1 LEENIGMGK
10 LQESRAALRDAWG
23 LTRPFF
29 VSEHKW
35 RALGAVALLLVL
47 TIGGAVL
54 QRIFTEWSGTF
65 QTALQQRDAATFWR
79 QMAWFPALAIPII
92 VAAVYGFYI
101 AQMLQLRWRRW
112 FTQQYLQRWL
122 SAKAFYRLEVQRN
135 APGVAVP
142 DNPDQRIQEDI
153 QNFTDLTV
161 NLCLGLVGAFFTLT
175 LFTGMLWSLSEG
187 ADVVLPQALGGAA
200 LDIPGFLVWVAVI
213 YCGVG
218 TWITFIIGRP
228 QRQLNFDK
236 QRLEADFRHHM
247 VRVRDNAE
255 AIALDGGEAVE
266 GKHLGGRFD
275 ALLQTTQT
283 LIVKQKHLIWFTT
296 FFGLMASVFS
306 FLILAPR
313 YFRGEIEMGTMV
325 MVSSAFGAVSGSLS
339 WLVDNYPRLAV
350 WRATVQRLVGF
361 ERSLQAP
368 AAAVAPQP
376 AAPDEGLQARLDHV
390 ALPTGRKVLVDVALQ
405 AQAGERILIEGTS
418 GGGKSTL
425 LRVLAGIWP
434 YAQGQL
440 QMPENAMFIPQRPY
454 FPDGPLRDALAY
466 PESAER
472 YSDAQLREALQ
483 NARLPNLVDQLDH
496 SLAWGQLLSGGEKQ
510 RLSVARVFLKRPAWV
525 FADEASSA
533 LDNATEQHIYQQ
545 LVQLVQEQGGALVSV
560 AHRDTVRGFHTVTWH
575 LDPQTQSLR
584 VMPMATSAGVPQE
597 PSPAP
602 MNATSQE

>member
-1 LEENIGMGK
+1 MKAI
-10 LQESRAALRDAWG
+10 SRSLSEMRTALREAWS

-29 VSEHKW
+29 VSEHKAW
-35 RALGAVALLLVL
+35 ALGAVGLLLVL
-47 TIGGAVL
+47 TIGGTVL
-54 QRIFTEWSGTF
+54 QRVLTEWSGTF

-79 QMAWFPALAIPII
+79 QMAWFPALAVPII
-92 VAAVYGFYI
+92 VAAVYGFYV

-122 SAKAFYRLEVQRN
+122 SAKAFYRLEVERN
-135 APGVAVP
+135 APGVTVP

-175 LFTGMLWSLSEG
+175 LFTGMLWGLSEG
-187 ADVVLPQALGGAA
+187 ADVTLPAALGGAA

-213 YCGVG
+213 YCGLG
-218 TWITFIIGRP
+218 TWITFLIGRP

-236 QRLEADFRHHM
+236 QRLEANFRHHM

-266 GKHLGGRFD
+266 GKQLVGRFD

-296 FFGLMASVFS
+296 FFGLLASVFS

-350 WRATVQRLVGF
+350 WRATVQRLAGF
-361 ERSLQAP
+361 ERSLQGASP
-368 AAAVAPQP
+368 AVAPLP
-376 AAPDEGLQARLDHV
+376 APSGGLHAQLDHV
-390 ALPTGRKVLVDVALQ
+390 ALPTGRKVLVDVALH
-405 AQAGERILIEGTS
+405 AQPGERILIEGSS

-440 QMPENAMFIPQRPY
+440 QMPADAMFIPQRPY

-466 PESAER
+466 PEAAER
-472 YSDAQLREALQ
+472 YSDAQLREALLK
-483 NARLPNLVDQLDH
+483 ARLPNLVDQLDH
-496 SLAWGQLLSGGEKQ
+496 ALAWGQLLSGGEKQ

-560 AHRDTVRGFHTVTWH
+560 AHRDTVRGFHTVTWQ
-575 LDPQTQSLR
+575 LDPQTQRLR
-584 VMPMATSAGVPQE
+584 VAPLAAEAARPVPLNAIQE
-597 PSPAP
+597 
-602 MNATSQE
+602 